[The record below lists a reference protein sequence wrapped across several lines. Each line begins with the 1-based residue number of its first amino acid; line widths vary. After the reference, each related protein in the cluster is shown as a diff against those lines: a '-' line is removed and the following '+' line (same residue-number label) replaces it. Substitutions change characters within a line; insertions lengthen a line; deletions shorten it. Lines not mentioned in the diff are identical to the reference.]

1 MIIAERPEYI
11 KNNPRDICHQRKK
24 RGRKKGDV
32 LNILKNEKTGKNG
45 DGSGF
50 HIFIL
55 FLLKYPR

>member
-32 LNILKNEKTGKNG
+32 LNILKNEKTGTVLVFTF
-45 DGSGF
+45 SF
-50 HIFIL
+50 F
-55 FLLKYPR
+55 FC